1 MYDLHSFSGSDTVP
15 VTREI
20 KDKYAHQIFDT
31 RDVQIFT
38 RKHLENS
45 HSKKRE

>member
-1 MYDLHSFSGSDTVP
+1 MAYILFGSDKVA

-20 KDKYAHQIFDT
+20 KDKYAHQVFET
-31 RDVQIFT
+31 REVQIFT

-45 HSKKRE
+45 HSKNKRE